1 MTQTVPAR
9 LSIVTIGV
17 ADSTRSAA
25 FYDQLGWEHCSFSM
39 DEIVWFRTADSYYN
53 RNSPVGGDGR
63 ITIP

>member
-1 MTQTVPAR
+1 VTVAAQGFGDDGAMTQT
-9 LSIVTIGV
+9 
-17 ADSTRSAA
+17 
-25 FYDQLGWEHCSFSM
+25 